1 MIAILT
7 DKPNV
12 GKEIARILGAQTR
25 ENGYMTG
32 NGYMV
37 TWTFGNMLS
46 LAMPKDYGIE
56 RPEREAFPLNPAPF
70 KLMIKHVKTDTGCDL
85 RAVLLEDI
93 FCVGFA
99 VQVLIDQVC
108 IPAAENK
115 FQFIAHQRVLV
126 ADLRFK
132 TILR

>member
-56 RPEREAFPLNPAPF
+56 RPEREAFP
-70 KLMIKHVKTDTGCDL
+70 
-85 RAVLLEDI
+85 R
-93 FCVGFA
+93 
-99 VQVLIDQVC
+99 
-108 IPAAENK
+108 IPLPSN
-115 FQFIAHQRVLV
+115 
-126 ADLRFK
+126 
-132 TILR
+132 

>member
-37 TWTFGNMLS
+37 TWTFGNMAVTGHAERLWNRTPGTGRLS
-46 LAMPKDYGIE
+46 SESRSLQTNGKACQDRYG
-56 RPEREAFPLNPAPF
+56 
-70 KLMIKHVKTDTGCDL
+70 
-85 RAVLLEDI
+85 
-93 FCVGFA
+93 VGTR
-99 VQVLIDQVC
+99 
-108 IPAAENK
+108 
-115 FQFIAHQRVLV
+115 HQCGTSTES
-126 ADLRFK
+126 D
-132 TILR
+132 